1 MRHVILQIDI
11 SLDGFA
17 ARANGA
23 TDWISADDAMNKD
36 ALALLATADTILL
49 GRTAYQMFSAVW
61 PVGDF
66 DPNTTVGQ
74 IANRI
79 NQAEKVIFSRTLA
92 ATTWGKWNNAR
103 LAPGD
108 VVQEVQR
115 LKAQPGANMILYAGA
130 SIVSAFIERGLV
142 DRFLL
147 RVHPVLLGTGL
158 TIYPKNAIGEKL
170 NLVATHTYSNG
181 VVSLDYLR

>member
-1 MRHVILQIDI
+1 MRQVILQIDI

-17 ARANGA
+17 ARTNGE

-49 GRTAYQMFSAVW
+49 GRIAYQMFSAFW
-61 PVGDF
+61 PVSDF
-66 DPNTTVGQ
+66 DPNTTVGR

-79 NQAEKVIFSRTLA
+79 NRADKVIFSRTLT

-108 VVQEVQR
+108 VVEEVQR
-115 LKAQPGANMILYAGA
+115 LKRQPRANMILYAGVP
-130 SIVSAFIERGLV
+130 IVSAFIEHGLV

-158 TIYPKNAIGEKL
+158 SIYPKQAIGAKL
-170 NLVATHTYSNG
+170 NLVATHTYDNG
-181 VVSLDYLR
+181 VVVLDYLR